1 MTAESPPTGSLPLA
15 LTHESPPTGSLPL
28 ALTRH
33 VWYAG
38 YGSNVSRR
46 RFERYLQ
53 GGTPTG
59 GRRRYPGARDR
70 TPPSADRPYALPYRL
85 HFGGSSRT
93 WGGGM
98 AFVDTTCTGHVLAR
112 AYRVTA
118 EQFADIHAQEN
129 GGAAE
134 AADLSLVRDGECVV
148 AGRGNYPVIVCCGRL
163 DGLPVFSFT
172 AARMPPPTAPRPAYL
187 RTIAA
192 GLAESHGLT
201 PSAIVAYLR
210 GAPVVRAAYDPPA
223 LSAVVRAGVTDAIV
237 APPTHSSPS

>member
-1 MTAESPPTGSLPLA
+1 MSSALPRPT
-15 LTHESPPTGSLPL
+15 
-28 ALTRH
+28 H

-38 YGSNVSRR
+38 YGSNLSRH
-46 RFERYLQ
+46 RFERYLH

-59 GRRRYPGARDR
+59 GRRSYPGARDR

-85 HFGGSSRT
+85 HFGGASRT

-98 AFVDTTCTGHVLAR
+98 AFVDTTRPGRVLAR

-118 EQFADIHAQEN
+118 QQFADIHAQEN
-129 GGAAE
+129 GGAAD
-134 AADLSLVRDGECVV
+134 ATDLSLVGDGEQVV

-172 AARMPPPTAPRPAYL
+172 ATHLPARRAPRPAYL

-192 GLAESHGLT
+192 GLAEAHGLT
-201 PSAIVAYLR
+201 PAAIMAYLR
-210 GAPVVRAAYDPPA
+210 RAPAVRAAYDPPV
-223 LSAVVRAGVTDAIV
+223 LSAVVRDGVADAIV
-237 APPTHSSPS
+237 PPPTHSAPS